1 MTMRVDPRA
10 WNLLAGLSL
19 IAGACSGRIIGS
31 DDGDDSSTD
40 GSSSDGT
47 NESSSSD
54 DSTTSTSTSSTDES
68 DTGDP
73 ECIQD
78 SDCPPGYYCLDGICE
93 YQVAPDGNWNQYEC
107 YSPYD
112 CGPLEL
118 CIDDYCS
125 PVLELSGC
133 RPTAELGIPLTIA
146 QTPLALSF
154 VDLDADGAAELV
166 VATQTELHAFES
178 GSDVASVS
186 ARVVESPNITAMVA
200 GNFAPSPG
208 QDLTLLVD
216 DTLLVHPADGIAG
229 FDAPSESASPQL
241 DSLGL
246 IAGEFG
252 GDGEGDTELM
262 VWSENGANFSHIEA
276 PLDGPILA
284 MTAHDWNASAPHFMT
299 RNTDSLRYY
308 SIYTEF
314 LTGAPSYLGAAAFL
328 TAIAYPY
335 SFDLNATVFEGGAE
349 NSWTLFELWHGD
361 VLEGEWGMNGVI
373 SATASGELDSDSS
386 DEVALIHDGGV
397 TLIDN
402 VTSGSECTT
411 ALDLGGLTGATHL
424 AIGDHD
430 GDGDSELAVAFAGGE
445 ILVFDGEG

>member
-1 MTMRVDPRA
+1 MPMRVDPRA

-19 IAGACSGRIIGS
+19 IAGGCSGRIISS
-31 DDGDDSSTD
+31 DDGD
-40 GSSSDGT
+40 GSSSDED
-47 NESSSSD
+47 ESGSSD
-54 DSTTSTSTSSTDES
+54 DSTSSTSTSSTDAS

-78 SDCPPGYYCLDGICE
+78 SDCPPGYYCLGGICE
-93 YQVAPDGNWNQYEC
+93 YQAAPDGSWNLEC

-118 CIDDYCS
+118 CDYDYCS
-125 PVLELSGC
+125 PVLELAGC

-146 QTPLALSF
+146 ETPLALSF

-166 VATQTELHAFES
+166 VATQTEFHAFES

-186 ARVVESPNITAMVA
+186 ARVVESPSITAMVA

-229 FDAPSESASPQL
+229 FDAPSESASPRL

-246 IAGEFG
+246 VAGEL
-252 GDGEGDTELM
+252 DGEAGTTELM
-262 VWSENGANFSHIEA
+262 VWSDDGGTVIHNQSI
-276 PLDGPILA
+276 LDALGILA
-284 MTAHDWNASAPHFMT
+284 ATAHDWNSDDPHFST
-299 RNTDSLRYY
+299 RDADSLRHY
-308 SIYTEF
+308 SLDAELIA
-314 LTGAPSYLGAAAFL
+314 GALSYPGAAAFL
-328 TAIAYPY
+328 TAIADPE
-335 SFDLNATVFEGGAE
+335 DLDLDATVFEMGADT
-349 NSWTLFELWHGD
+349 SWTVFKLWNRD
-361 VLEGEWGMNGVI
+361 ILQGEWGIYGVI
-373 SATASGELDSDSS
+373 SAMASGDLDGDGR
-386 DEVALIHDGGV
+386 DEVALLHDGGV

-402 VTSGSECTT
+402 LASGSECTT

-430 GDGDSELAVAFAGGE
+430 GDGDSELAVAFASGE
-445 ILVFDGEG
+445 ILAFDGEG

>member
-78 SDCPPGYYCLDGICE
+78 SDCPPGYYCLDGVCE
-93 YQVAPDGNWNQYEC
+93 YQAAPDGNWNLEC
-107 YSPYD
+107 YSHYD
-112 CGPLEL
+112 CAPLEL

-154 VDLDADGAAELV
+154 VDLDDDGAAELV
-166 VATQTELHAFES
+166 IATQTELHAFES
-178 GSDVASVS
+178 GSDVASIS
-186 ARVVESPNITAMVA
+186 ARVVESPSITAMVA
-200 GNFAPSPG
+200 GNFAPGPG

-229 FDAPSESASPQL
+229 FDAPSESPSPQL

-246 IAGEFG
+246 IAGNFA
-252 GDGEGDTELM
+252 GDDEPGTELM
-262 VWSENGANFSHIEA
+262 VWGESGANFSHSEA
-276 PLDGPILA
+276 TLEGPLLA
-284 MTAHDWNASAPHFMT
+284 VTAHDWNAPGPHFMA
-299 RNTDSLRYY
+299 RNADVLRYH

-314 LTGAPSYLGAAAFL
+314 LTSVPSYLGAAAFL
-328 TAIAYPY
+328 TAITHPE
-335 SFDLNATVFEGGAE
+335 SLDLAATVFENGPE
-349 NSWTLFELWHGD
+349 TSWTLFELWNGD
-361 VLEGEWGMNGVI
+361 MARGEWGVEGVI
-373 SATASGELDSDSS
+373 SAMASSNIYTLESDP
-386 DEVALIHDGGV
+386 VALIHDGGV

-402 VTSGSECTT
+402 IGSGSECTT

-430 GDGDSELAVAFAGGE
+430 GDGDSELAVAFASGE